1 MPLKERQELGDLV
14 KLEKL
19 SALAELVSA
28 IAILVTLGYLAIQTQ
43 QNTAAIQASV
53 RQAMLSDDMELIHQL
68 IDYPMLFTER
78 SGDAELTDEDLV
90 RLHAN
95 LLGFIRS
102 RENQWLQY
110 QNGVIDER
118 SWRTYQSAIPGVLSS
133 DFMRSWWRNRTARGD
148 FDDGFVAAV
157 NKILDENPLR
167 PTQSVRET
175 LGFDPL

>member
-78 SGDAELTDEDLV
+78 SSSLTPNSPMRISSVCMLICLV
-90 RLHAN
+90 SYAHVRTN
-95 LLGFIRS
+95 GFSIK
-102 RENQWLQY
+102 
-110 QNGVIDER
+110 
-118 SWRTYQSAIPGVLSS
+118 
-133 DFMRSWWRNRTARGD
+133 TA
-148 FDDGFVAAV
+148 
-157 NKILDENPLR
+157 
-167 PTQSVRET
+167 
-175 LGFDPL
+175 